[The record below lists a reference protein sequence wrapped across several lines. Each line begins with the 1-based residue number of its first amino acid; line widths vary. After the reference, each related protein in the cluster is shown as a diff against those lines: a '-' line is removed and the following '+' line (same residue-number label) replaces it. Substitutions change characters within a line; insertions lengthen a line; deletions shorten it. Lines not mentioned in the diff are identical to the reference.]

1 MPLGARAGLPV
12 HWITQGRGDRPALLL
27 HCALAHAGS
36 LKPLMGQLGGR
47 LSMTAFDLPGHGQ
60 SGDWAGQGDMLD
72 ATARIAES
80 FCGDPVDVIGHSFGG
95 VAALCLAV
103 RRPDLLRSL
112 TLIEPVFFAAAKA
125 AGDPAFEAYLAEIAP
140 YGAAMAAGD
149 RPAAA
154 RAFNAVWG
162 DVSWD
167 VLPEVQRAYAAARIH
182 LIEESVPGLL
192 EDSQTILRPGG
203 LERIAAPVTLISG
216 DRSPAIIPAV
226 LTALE
231 ARLPETRRATV
242 PGAGH
247 MVPITHPAD
256 TARAI
261 RAGL

>member
-1 MPLGARAGLPV
+1 M
-12 HWITQGRGDRPALLL
+12 
-27 HCALAHAGS
+27 
-36 LKPLMGQLGGR
+36 
-47 LSMTAFDLPGHGQ
+47 
-60 SGDWAGQGDMLD
+60 
-72 ATARIAES
+72 
-80 FCGDPVDVIGHSFGG
+80 
-95 VAALCLAV
+95 
-103 RRPDLLRSL
+103 
-112 TLIEPVFFAAAKA
+112 
-125 AGDPAFEAYLAEIAP
+125 
-140 YGAAMAAGD
+140 
-149 RPAAA
+149 
-154 RAFNAVWG
+154 
-162 DVSWD
+162 SWD